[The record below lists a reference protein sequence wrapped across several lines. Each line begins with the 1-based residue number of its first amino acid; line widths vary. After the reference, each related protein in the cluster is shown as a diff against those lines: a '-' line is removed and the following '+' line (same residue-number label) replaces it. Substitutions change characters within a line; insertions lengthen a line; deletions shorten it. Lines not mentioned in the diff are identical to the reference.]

1 MSVKQKAKAFEARQ
15 SSVDGSPPLRKKSRE
30 EVIGSLSDK
39 SERRG
44 NSSPPPV
51 RPPRKCKKN
60 GTPLSKQLD
69 DTCSDIEK
77 REKSEVFISPKPV
90 SSNTTLKKQ
99 SKVQGQKTKK
109 PKPPPPPR
117 VSSLGRNTPVPDNL
131 KSNAGRKKPRP
142 PVPPKPMNYVSK
154 RQSMQRSVD
163 VRPAVQA
170 VVLTEDEKAVS
181 SRLKEETQDSQV
193 TQVFVSLG
201 RHSSGEKPLMTGDGT
216 VKEQIPDEA
225 VETNEKNRTVKN
237 GVKNDLDNSEVHQN
251 GLVPS
256 HSGISIYA
264 REIVPSDVNSGRESP
279 DPLENLEIEAT
290 ALSEEEEEELNFRK
304 KSVEVSKS
312 NTHLLES
319 GSKSNEEEVASSD
332 ADVVLRGQIAGEE
345 SASDSEKN
353 YEVEYSLVLEEECS
367 VTMIKDI
374 EVEQKPADVTT
385 TVSNGF
391 VKAVAEEQLE
401 DANGQRYTSESI
413 SVSRLEDPRVEIFEN
428 SPDECENIVAVSVEH
443 DVAENDAVKT
453 ADENNGDAGQTIAE
467 GVMPVKDISEGS
479 AEFKVA
485 VELDIQLL
493 AHGSDDRYDMHKGN
507 ADDDVGLANTSTD
520 SVENGAEMNQNIIE
534 AEPVSEGI
542 FISVSDHAVI
552 EGKAVAAE
560 ADEKNA
566 IESNVHEEEDRKEEN
581 LEEVA
586 SLSES
591 KVVTEP
597 KAEALIEGR
606 GDNRENNLLVNT
618 NQVDSNL
625 EENLSEWKY
634 GNGDIIDEGLNS
646 IENCVFDSGIDEAC
660 NERRTVDQGTNDI
673 SSVTSPD
680 QLNEIAT
687 ESALS
692 APLIE
697 GSLLETSSASCEMP
711 QSDVGIPLQVQE
723 AEDVQTALEKP
734 HNTEKP
740 DSKALEPER
749 ETKVISSEPLPLDGT
764 SAGKPKRQ
772 KHTYENVD
780 FDKMVER
787 RQSQKKNTFR
797 DLSGRSH
804 SFSNYDAEVYSV
816 PRPARRVS
824 DDDAIYRV
832 PRQSVSVCPNKGA
845 GESDAIYRTPHVV
858 SATPVKGS
866 DYAVP
871 KPVVVK
877 DVHVYAVPTTPT
889 LVPVSKLEKEEVGPV
904 ASETNGIYAVPAATS
919 SPGSE
924 KEEVGPVGSETG
936 SIYSVPSAIS
946 SPSSEKE
953 EVGLVASETGSIYA
967 VPGVTFSPSSEKE
980 EVSLVVSETGSNYA
994 VPVPGSDIEE
1004 VIPAASETG
1013 VVYVVPA
1020 ATTFPSPPPKPPRMS
1035 LVLDNDKTEQFKVE
1049 TVAAVESPKP
1059 KPRTRITEVSPAI
1072 NEPRGSP
1079 TPLPRKENKNDTS
1092 ESPTP
1097 KMKAQG
1103 SSPITVPR
1111 KVSKTEAS
1119 EVESKQQKASPSPVP
1134 RKSAKVSQVAE
1145 IHKPSTE
1152 GSGSPSP
1159 IPRQRSNALK
1169 SQEPKLS
1176 KPEITISG
1184 SNEGDTPSK
1193 RRVAPPRPP
1202 PPNRMSITSN
1212 ESADQTSLSPGN
1224 DLGSDSDSDVE
1235 QEMPKGPP
1243 KPKTYYI
1250 AHEILSTEQSFVA
1263 ALKLVF
1269 EECYGTIKTAGVVA
1283 DSVLTDIFRDL
1294 ENIYLLDSRFLQELE
1309 ERMATW
1315 EEHERIGDIIKKYG
1329 HFLKMYTQYVNGYD
1343 KAMGVFQDTMKENSE
1358 FANLVTQ
1365 FQTSKKCHGLVLSS
1379 YMLKP
1384 VQRIPSYRLLLI
1396 DYLKHL
1402 PKDGEE
1408 YAETETALKIV
1419 SEVAT
1424 HINESM
1430 KKLDS
1435 FEQLLKLQNML
1446 VGNPEIVKAGRDY
1459 LKEGMLMK
1467 LCRKDMQERMFF
1479 LLTDVLL
1486 YTTPIGGNQYKLNKM
1501 LPLLGMQVTVPDS
1514 PDLVN
1519 EFSIISTTRS
1529 FTLTASTPEE
1539 RDDWIESLNK
1549 AIDIVTKRKITFAT
1563 KTKSDLAGLA
1573 ETETDGTTKLGEKAP
1588 VWIPDARVTM
1598 CMSCT
1603 KPFTAINRR
1612 HHCRACGNVVCGSC
1626 SDSTAP
1632 LAYLDYTQARV
1643 CDKCY
1648 DLLLK
1653 EFHTDEMN
1661 IDAEEEKAPLP
1672 PLLKESDITDKML
1685 RKPTKF
1691 EIMRRFKSKRSK
1703 RKSQILHPTHLTEVV
1718 ANQGGIQ
1725 MSGYLRYKK
1734 LRHGWK
1740 KSWFVLKDSVLYSYK
1755 ASSDVVALETLPV
1768 LGYSI
1773 EDVGKEGDDF
1783 VFQLKHQGLPPTVFK
1798 ADQETSAKRWI
1809 AELKKATTMSS

>member
-1 MSVKQKAKAFEARQ
+1 MQGPF
-15 SSVDGSPPLRKKSRE
+15 
-30 EVIGSLSDK
+30 LSNH
-39 SERRG
+39 S
-44 NSSPPPV
+44 SSPPPV

-69 DTCSDIEK
+69 ETCSDIEK

-90 SSNTTLKKQ
+90 SSNNTLKKQ
-99 SKVQGQKTKK
+99 SKVLGQKTKK

-163 VRPAVQA
+163 VKPAVQA
-170 VVLTEDEKAVS
+170 VVLTEAEMAVPS
-181 SRLKEETQDSQV
+181 PLKEDTQGLQV

-201 RHSSGEKPLMTGDGT
+201 RHSSGEKLLMTGDGT

-225 VETNEKNRTVKN
+225 VQTNEKTRTVKN
-237 GVKNDLDNSEVHQN
+237 GVKNDLDNSEVHKN

-256 HSGISIYA
+256 HSGTSIYA
-264 REIVPSDVNSGRESP
+264 REIVSSDVNSGRESP

-290 ALSEEEEEELNFRK
+290 ALSEEEEEGLNFLK

-312 NTHLLES
+312 NTHLSES
-319 GSKSNEEEVASSD
+319 ESKSNEEEVASSD
-332 ADVVLRGQIAGEE
+332 AGVVFRGQISDEE

-353 YEVEYSLVLEEECS
+353 YKVQYSLVLEEECS

-401 DANGQRYTSESI
+401 DANGQRYASESN
-413 SVSRLEDPRVEIFEN
+413 SVSRLEDPRVEISEN
-428 SPDECENIVAVSVEH
+428 SPYECENIVAVCVERN
-443 DVAENDAVKT
+443 VAENDAVKT
-453 ADENNGDAGQTIAE
+453 ADENNGDAGQNIAE

-485 VELDIQLL
+485 VELDIQLF
-493 AHGSDDRYDMHKGN
+493 AQGSDDRYDIHKGN
-507 ADDDVGLANTSTD
+507 ADDDVGLANTSTN
-520 SVENGAEMNQNIIE
+520 SVENDAEMNQNIIE

-542 FISVSDHAVI
+542 FISVSDQAVI
-552 EGKAVAAE
+552 EGKAGAAE

-581 LEEVA
+581 LKEVA

-591 KVVTEP
+591 KVV
-597 KAEALIEGR
+597 AEQKDEVLIEGR
-606 GDNRENNLLVNT
+606 EDNHENNLLVNK

-634 GNGDIIDEGLNS
+634 GNGDIIDEGLNN

-660 NERRTVDQGTNDI
+660 NERRTVDQGTNNI

-687 ESALS
+687 DSALS

-697 GSLLETSSASCEMP
+697 GSLLQTSSASCEMP
-711 QSDVGIPLQVQE
+711 ESDVGIPVQVQE
-723 AEDVQTALEKP
+723 AENVQTTLEEP
-734 HNTEKP
+734 LNTEKP

-772 KHTYENVD
+772 KHAYENVD

-787 RQSQKKNTFR
+787 RQSQKRKTFR

-804 SFSNYDAEVYSV
+804 SFSNYEAEVYSV

-832 PRQSVSVCPNKGA
+832 PRQSVSVCPNKGT

-871 KPVVVK
+871 KPVLVK
-877 DVHVYAVPTTPT
+877 DVHVYAVPTTPA

-904 ASETNGIYAVPAATS
+904 ASETDGIYAVPAATS

-936 SIYSVPSAIS
+936 SIYAVPSAIS
-946 SPSSEKE
+946 SPGSEKE
-953 EVGLVASETGSIYA
+953 EVSLVASETGSIYA
-967 VPGVTFSPSSEKE
+967 VPGATFSPSSEKE
-980 EVSLVVSETGSNYA
+980 EVSLVASETGSNYA
-994 VPVPGSDIEE
+994 VTKATSSPGSDIEE

-1013 VVYVVPA
+1013 GIYVVPA

-1097 KMKAQG
+1097 KMKGQR

-1134 RKSAKVSQVAE
+1134 RKSSKVSQVAE

-1169 SQEPKLS
+1169 SQEPKPS

-1184 SNEGDTPSK
+1184 SNEGDTRSK
-1193 RRVAPPRPP
+1193 RKVAPPRPP

-1212 ESADQTSLSPGN
+1212 ESADQASLSPGN

-1235 QEMPKGPP
+1235 QQMPKVGFCP
-1243 KPKTYYI
+1243 
-1250 AHEILSTEQSFVA
+1250 LSCQFDCVVSSA
-1263 ALKLVF
+1263 DLKSCDIALKSL
-1269 EECYGTIKTAGVVA
+1269 A
-1283 DSVLTDIFRDL
+1283 D
-1294 ENIYLLDSRFLQELE
+1294 
-1309 ERMATW
+1309 
-1315 EEHERIGDIIKKYG
+1315 
-1329 HFLKMYTQYVNGYD
+1329 
-1343 KAMGVFQDTMKENSE
+1343 
-1358 FANLVTQ
+1358 
-1365 FQTSKKCHGLVLSS
+1365 
-1379 YMLKP
+1379 
-1384 VQRIPSYRLLLI
+1384 
-1396 DYLKHL
+1396 
-1402 PKDGEE
+1402 
-1408 YAETETALKIV
+1408 
-1419 SEVAT
+1419 
-1424 HINESM
+1424 
-1430 KKLDS
+1430 
-1435 FEQLLKLQNML
+1435 
-1446 VGNPEIVKAGRDY
+1446 
-1459 LKEGMLMK
+1459 
-1467 LCRKDMQERMFF
+1467 
-1479 LLTDVLL
+1479 
-1486 YTTPIGGNQYKLNKM
+1486 
-1501 LPLLGMQVTVPDS
+1501 
-1514 PDLVN
+1514 
-1519 EFSIISTTRS
+1519 
-1529 FTLTASTPEE
+1529 
-1539 RDDWIESLNK
+1539 
-1549 AIDIVTKRKITFAT
+1549 
-1563 KTKSDLAGLA
+1563 
-1573 ETETDGTTKLGEKAP
+1573 
-1588 VWIPDARVTM
+1588 
-1598 CMSCT
+1598 
-1603 KPFTAINRR
+1603 
-1612 HHCRACGNVVCGSC
+1612 
-1626 SDSTAP
+1626 
-1632 LAYLDYTQARV
+1632 
-1643 CDKCY
+1643 
-1648 DLLLK
+1648 
-1653 EFHTDEMN
+1653 
-1661 IDAEEEKAPLP
+1661 
-1672 PLLKESDITDKML
+1672 
-1685 RKPTKF
+1685 
-1691 EIMRRFKSKRSK
+1691 
-1703 RKSQILHPTHLTEVV
+1703 LH
-1718 ANQGGIQ
+1718 
-1725 MSGYLRYKK
+1725 
-1734 LRHGWK
+1734 
-1740 KSWFVLKDSVLYSYK
+1740 
-1755 ASSDVVALETLPV
+1755 
-1768 LGYSI
+1768 
-1773 EDVGKEGDDF
+1773 
-1783 VFQLKHQGLPPTVFK
+1783 
-1798 ADQETSAKRWI
+1798 
-1809 AELKKATTMSS
+1809 

>member
-1 MSVKQKAKAFEARQ
+1 MSNH
-15 SSVDGSPPLRKKSRE
+15 S
-30 EVIGSLSDK
+30 
-39 SERRG
+39 
-44 NSSPPPV
+44 SSPPPV

-142 PVPPKPMNYVSK
+142 PVPPKPINYVSK

-163 VRPAVQA
+163 VKPAVQA

-181 SRLKEETQDSQV
+181 SRLKEDTQDSQV

-201 RHSSGEKPLMTGDGT
+201 RHSSGEKPLMTGDVT

-353 YEVEYSLVLEEECS
+353 YKVEYSLVLEEECS

-391 VKAVAEEQLE
+391 VKAVAAEQLE

-606 GDNRENNLLVNT
+606 EDNRENNLLVNT

-634 GNGDIIDEGLNS
+634 GNGDIIDEGLNN

-660 NERRTVDQGTNDI
+660 TERRTVDQGTNDI

-711 QSDVGIPLQVQE
+711 QSHVGIPVQVQE
-723 AEDVQTALEKP
+723 AENVQTTLEKP

-816 PRPARRVS
+816 PHPARRVS

-832 PRQSVSVCPNKGA
+832 PRRSVSVCPNKGA
-845 GESDAIYRTPHVV
+845 GESDAIYRTPQVV

-877 DVHVYAVPTTPT
+877 DVHVYAVPTTPA

-936 SIYSVPSAIS
+936 CIYSVPSAIS

-953 EVGLVASETGSIYA
+953 EVSLVASETGSIYA
-967 VPGVTFSPSSEKE
+967 VPGATFSPSSEKE
-980 EVSLVVSETGSNYA
+980 EVSLVASETGSNYA
-994 VPVPGSDIEE
+994 VPNATSSPGSDIEE

-1013 VVYVVPA
+1013 GIYVAPA
-1020 ATTFPSPPPKPPRMS
+1020 ATTSPPPKPPRMS

-1072 NEPRGSP
+1072 REPRGSP

-1097 KMKAQG
+1097 KMKARG

-1119 EVESKQQKASPSPVP
+1119 EVESKQQKASPSPIP

-1184 SNEGDTPSK
+1184 INEGDTPSK

-1235 QEMPKGPP
+1235 QEMPKVGFCP
-1243 KPKTYYI
+1243 
-1250 AHEILSTEQSFVA
+1250 LSCQFDCVVSSA
-1263 ALKLVF
+1263 NLKSCDIALK
-1269 EECYGTIKTAGVVA
+1269 
-1283 DSVLTDIFRDL
+1283 
-1294 ENIYLLDSRFLQELE
+1294 
-1309 ERMATW
+1309 
-1315 EEHERIGDIIKKYG
+1315 
-1329 HFLKMYTQYVNGYD
+1329 
-1343 KAMGVFQDTMKENSE
+1343 
-1358 FANLVTQ
+1358 
-1365 FQTSKKCHGLVLSS
+1365 
-1379 YMLKP
+1379 
-1384 VQRIPSYRLLLI
+1384 
-1396 DYLKHL
+1396 
-1402 PKDGEE
+1402 
-1408 YAETETALKIV
+1408 
-1419 SEVAT
+1419 
-1424 HINESM
+1424 
-1430 KKLDS
+1430 
-1435 FEQLLKLQNML
+1435 
-1446 VGNPEIVKAGRDY
+1446 
-1459 LKEGMLMK
+1459 
-1467 LCRKDMQERMFF
+1467 
-1479 LLTDVLL
+1479 
-1486 YTTPIGGNQYKLNKM
+1486 
-1501 LPLLGMQVTVPDS
+1501 
-1514 PDLVN
+1514 
-1519 EFSIISTTRS
+1519 
-1529 FTLTASTPEE
+1529 
-1539 RDDWIESLNK
+1539 SL
-1549 AIDIVTKRKITFAT
+1549 
-1563 KTKSDLAGLA
+1563 SDLHLQSW
-1573 ETETDGTTKLGEKAP
+1573 TKMVE
-1588 VWIPDARVTM
+1588 
-1598 CMSCT
+1598 
-1603 KPFTAINRR
+1603 N
-1612 HHCRACGNVVCGSC
+1612 
-1626 SDSTAP
+1626 
-1632 LAYLDYTQARV
+1632 
-1643 CDKCY
+1643 
-1648 DLLLK
+1648 
-1653 EFHTDEMN
+1653 
-1661 IDAEEEKAPLP
+1661 
-1672 PLLKESDITDKML
+1672 
-1685 RKPTKF
+1685 
-1691 EIMRRFKSKRSK
+1691 
-1703 RKSQILHPTHLTEVV
+1703 
-1718 ANQGGIQ
+1718 
-1725 MSGYLRYKK
+1725 
-1734 LRHGWK
+1734 
-1740 KSWFVLKDSVLYSYK
+1740 
-1755 ASSDVVALETLPV
+1755 
-1768 LGYSI
+1768 
-1773 EDVGKEGDDF
+1773 
-1783 VFQLKHQGLPPTVFK
+1783 
-1798 ADQETSAKRWI
+1798 
-1809 AELKKATTMSS
+1809 